1 MTMKP
6 QRTFTGVEGNNS
18 TGMQGPDALKKD
30 IDTLGKMLDP
40 DAIHDDGSQGGI
52 GEGNLNF
59 DLRGEIEKSDTSDGK
74 PSGAELVGSKAITEL
89 KDPDNQALS
98 ALTVWKQIKAIVS
111 LIVAHFVNK
120 SNPHEVKKDQIG
132 LGNADNTSDMDK
144 PISNAQASA
153 ISTVAS
159 SVSSLDSAAVHKT
172 GNETVDGIKHY
183 LKEILLGNNLH
194 PTKIVSNDNGT
205 VDIIVDSGGNNIGLR
220 LTADQTFDNLYYKH
234 YDGNYYKVW
243 HSGNDGP
250 ASGLSAQ
257 FAALATLAQKATA
270 LETPRR
276 ISGFAFNGTADIKII
291 GECAT
296 PAADATKVVDFASD
310 FVPSPNV
317 LFGVRF
323 WEGNTANNILLSIA
337 GAAKGIALGGNIF
350 SPLYLRTYQV
360 YLFALNN
367 YRNAYDLIGYESQ
380 GNVVLLQDAGGY
392 FASNNAEGAFQEVGA
407 HLITLDG
414 DVAARY
420 TKTEMQTSG
429 SALMHWDNLTNVP
442 NLADDHWRTP
452 VNTPADLPLVGNRI
466 NDLRLVGDDGD
477 GKGAGYQCVAITGT
491 LAEQWKKS
499 FDVDWMSEEQTR
511 ITQENARV
519 TAEGGRVTAE
529 TNRVS
534 AENTREA
541 AELVRKTS
549 ETSRISGESSRQTGE
564 QTRFNNE
571 ETRKSNETARQNAE
585 VVRAFL
591 HPYDNASTYAG
602 GMKVTYEGSTYQA
615 LKASLGNLPTNT
627 EFWICIAQKGDNTTA
642 VAVSYSNTVSGL
654 VANTA
659 QGAIDESAAKIT
671 SVETDLTGEIGT
683 TNSNLSQLSDS
694 VTAITNGALFKAVY
708 DKDNSGSVDKADLA
722 SNAELLGGNP
732 SAHYQA
738 LMIND
743 VIEGGQKTVQALID
757 RILENSCKA
766 YAWTVL
772 ETKYDSW
779 ASFEALGLSWNDIN
793 EGGY

>member
-59 DLRGEIEKSDTSDGK
+59 NLRGDLANNGSVSGA
-74 PSGAELVGSKAITEL
+74 SGAEQVGSKSITGL
-89 KDPDNQALS
+89 KDPDNASLQ
-98 ALTVWKQIKAIVS
+98 ALTVWDQIKAATMLILASPSKTES
-111 LIVAHFVNK
+111 LTGKTLV
-120 SNPHEVKKDQIG
+120 E
-132 LGNADNTSDMDK
+132 
-144 PISNAQASA
+144 PI
-153 ISTVAS
+153 I
-159 SVSSLDSAAVHKT
+159 
-172 GNETVDGIKHY
+172 
-183 LKEILLGNNLH
+183 
-194 PTKIVSNDNGT
+194 
-205 VDIIVDSGGNNIGLR
+205 SGGLYLNAEKDAGLVESATAEVVLYGTNGNR
-220 LTADQTFDNLYYKH
+220 EVALTMKPFYTGEDYANVLMVEGRDVPPA
-234 YDGNYYKVW
+234 KVW
-243 HSGNDGP
+243 NELNDGP
-250 ASGLSAQ
+250 TSGMSAQ
-257 FAALATLAQKATA
+257 FAAEATKLSSIRK
-270 LETPRR
+270 
-276 ISGFAFNGTADIKII
+276 INGFSFNGTSDVVMI
-291 GECAT
+291 GECNT
-296 PAADATKVVDFASD
+296 VPTVADKIVTFSSTFTAS
-310 FVPSPNV
+310 SNV
-317 LFGVRF
+317 MFGVRF
-323 WEGNTANNILLSIA
+323 LYGSTATSALTLTINGTKKAICIGSSYLIPLVLKA
-337 GAAKGIALGGNIF
+337 G
-350 SPLYLRTYQV
+350 QV
-360 YLFALNN
+360 YIFAFDN
-367 YRNAYDLIGYESQ
+367 YTNSFNLLGYEAQ
-380 GNVVLLQDAGGY
+380 GDLVLLRDVGDY
-392 FASNNAEGAFQEVGA
+392 FTANNAEGALQEVGS
-407 HLITLDG
+407 HLVALDG
-414 DVAARY
+414 SVAARY

-429 SALMHWDNLTNVP
+429 SALLHWDNLTNKP
-442 NLADDHWRTP
+442 NLADNHWKTP
-452 VNTPADLPLVGNRI
+452 VVNQAALPLTGNGLDDCRVV
-466 NDLRLVGDDGD
+466 LDDGD
-477 GKGAGYQCVAITGT
+477 GKQAVYLCIATTGT
-491 LAEQWKKS
+491 LTQQWAKVA
-499 FDVDWMSEEQTR
+499 DVDWMSEEQTR

-529 TNRVS
+529 TNRS
-534 AENTREA
+534 RDEDTREA

-585 VVRAFL
+585 VVRSFL

-659 QGAIDESAAKIT
+659 QGAIDESAVKIT

-694 VTAITNGALFKAVY
+694 VTAITNGALFKTVY

-722 SNAELLGGNP
+722 SNAEMLGGNLP
-732 SAHYQA
+732 AHYQS

-757 RILENSCKA
+757 RILENICKA